1 MNKVLIL
8 RIAVIVIGS
17 IILIFSTMRPNKS
30 TKVSEPKSNF
40 EVIDTYRGCDVVR
53 YTDGSM
59 ATYKYFLHCN
69 NTRPVYGEK

>member
-30 TKVSEPKSNF
+30 TKVTEPKSNF
-40 EVIDTYRGCDVVR
+40 EVIDTYKGCDVVR
-53 YTDGSM
+53 Y
-59 ATYKYFLHCN
+59 APPNAANYHYFLDCQ
-69 NTRPVYGEK
+69 K

>member
-40 EVIDTYRGCDVVR
+40 EVIDTYKGCAVVR
-53 YTDGSM
+53 YAAPSQ
-59 ATYKYFLHCN
+59 ATYKYFLDC
-69 NTRPVYGEK
+69 EK